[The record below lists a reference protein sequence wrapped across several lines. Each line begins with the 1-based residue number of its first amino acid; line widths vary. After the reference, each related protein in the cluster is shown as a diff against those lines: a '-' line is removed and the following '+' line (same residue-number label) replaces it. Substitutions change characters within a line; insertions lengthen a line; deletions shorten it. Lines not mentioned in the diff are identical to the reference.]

1 MFAESAKVFLLFY
14 SLTIL
19 RLLLKA
25 FGKGNTT

>member
-1 MFAESAKVFLLFY
+1 MFAESAVFLLFY
-14 SLTIL
+14 SLTIV